1 MNEFKLPLK
10 YNWEL
15 ASKPIVETCT
25 EQPVRTGIYDLY
37 PFPVTPAMVSTCTKI
52 IDTPAFPTMFPVGS
66 LVGHKVVGAYDLA
79 ADGSTF
85 IIEYIGTVETTDGSN
100 LYLYPDKT
108 SGSVTAYPSWPGP
121 SPVISAFA
129 NGASVSDNLDALVP
143 AELMNIA
150 VDQYA
155 ADAVDL
161 YIVVASSTADTS
173 LTGFAAFEFEFLVP
187 EATNIKFT
195 LY

>member
-10 YNWEL
+10 YNWQL
-15 ASKPIVETCT
+15 ASKPIVEICT
-25 EQPVRTGIYDLY
+25 EQPIRTGIFDIY

-52 IDTPAFPTMFPVGS
+52 IDTPASPSFFPFN
-66 LVGHKVVGAYDLA
+66 LEGHKVVGAYDLS

-85 IIEYIGTVETTDGSN
+85 IIQYIGTVETTDGSN

-108 SGSVTAYPSWPGP
+108 SGSVTTYPSWPGP

-129 NGASVSDNLDALVP
+129 NGASVSDDVDALVP

-150 VDQYA
+150 VNLFSA
-155 ADAVDL
+155 NGADL
-161 YIVVASSTADTS
+161 YLVVSSSTADTS
-173 LTGFAAFEFEFLVP
+173 LYGEVAFEFEFLTI
-187 EATNIKFT
+187 EGQSLKFT